1 MWAVVGLGNPGFRY
15 RWNRHNIG
23 FHVLDLLASIHKVRL
38 KHDKLIPALIGR
50 TCIHGEDIIV
60 LKPTT
65 YMNRSGM
72 AVKGL
77 SEFYGTSPKEI
88 LVVSDDIDLPWNKI
102 RIRLHCG
109 SGGHN
114 GVESIISELATTNFP
129 RLRMGIGRPAGS
141 SNGAAGHVLADFSR
155 EEKKELKKYCERA
168 VDAIHA
174 ILDSGVEAAMNKF
187 N

>member
-23 FHVLDLLASIHKVRL
+23 FHAVDLLANVHRIKL
-38 KHDKLIPALIGR
+38 KHDRLIPALIGR
-50 TCIHGEDIIV
+50 TRIHGEDIIV

-77 SEFYGTSPKEI
+77 QEFYGISSKEI

-102 RIRLHCG
+102 RIRQHCS

-141 SNGAAGHVLADFSR
+141 PDEVTGHVLGDFSR

-174 ILDSGVEAAMNKF
+174 ILDGGVETAMNKF